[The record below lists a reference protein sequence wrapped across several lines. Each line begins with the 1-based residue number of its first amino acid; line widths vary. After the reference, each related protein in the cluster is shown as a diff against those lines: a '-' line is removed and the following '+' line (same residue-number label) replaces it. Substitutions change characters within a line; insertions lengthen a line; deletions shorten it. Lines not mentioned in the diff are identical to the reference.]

1 MDLEENNRNRYENTK
16 IRDESPSIKDIE
28 MICTTSTRG
37 VREGTR
43 DGANTPLP
51 GIPSPSLSSLG
62 GPSGGPLGGP
72 LGTISEYNKPDSFYM
87 LKEVKDQT
95 TFDYND
101 DCPGKSDSAA
111 AAAVPIANH
120 MNININNGN
129 IGDND
134 DECVD
139 DSSLN
144 RYENDNVSPSN
155 KQFRLFNFKI

>member
-1 MDLEENNRNRYENTK
+1 MT
-16 IRDESPSIKDIE
+16 
-28 MICTTSTRG
+28 CTTSTRG
-37 VREGTR
+37 VKEGTR

-51 GIPSPSLSSLG
+51 GIPSPPLSPLG
-62 GPSGGPLGGP
+62 GPSGGP

-87 LKEVKDQT
+87 LKKEKDQT

-129 IGDND
+129 SGNND
-134 DECVD
+134 D
-139 DSSLN
+139 
-144 RYENDNVSPSN
+144 
-155 KQFRLFNFKI
+155 